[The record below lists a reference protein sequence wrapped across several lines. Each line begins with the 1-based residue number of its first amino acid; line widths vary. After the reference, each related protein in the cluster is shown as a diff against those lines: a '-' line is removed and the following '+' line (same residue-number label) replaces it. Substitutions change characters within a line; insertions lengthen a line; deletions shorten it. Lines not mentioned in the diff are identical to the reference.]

1 MKKLSP
7 LKALLKPALAA
18 FKAPYGIAVLASVGV
33 HGVLFAFGPNNQ
45 MSLASF
51 GDPNGPGEE
60 RTVPLVQLSSAEQ
73 SRLPN
78 FSRSRFPSTFS
89 TAGRLPTPSTLPPIA
104 RTPAQSSLGRRTQP
118 STTPRTAT
126 RRPAPAPRSGWT
138 AYSSPTTP
146 FFTGP
151 LSLPVLPT
159 PSQSRGAASS
169 NPQNNTMLGATRPS
183 TTSDPEQLTDEDK
196 IRIQRELEEQ
206 DAANQ
211 AAEQAED
218 TEASQSTESTEAAE
232 PTEAEKIALSL
243 GASGGGRPPVE
254 GADIVDADAENPDAE
269 ASETEVAAA
278 SAEEQSRLE
287 QLRAQF
293 SFNPEGTSADAAEA
307 ARGDWLAQAEAQ
319 AGEAELQVV
328 DSASIPIDYTP
339 RICDEAPTNGLV
351 GVVVAPDGSLAGDPQ
366 ILKSTGYADLNNGAV
381 GAVLNT
387 PFEPSDSAIAYE
399 FSVEVNY
406 STENCV
412 DPSQVLQTA
421 GE

>member
-1 MKKLSP
+1 MKTPSF
-7 LKALLKPALAA
+7 LKPALAA

-51 GDPNGPGEE
+51 GDSNGPDEE
-60 RTVPLVQLSSAEQ
+60 RTVPLVQLSPAEQ

-78 FSRSRFPSTFS
+78 FSRSRLPNAFT
-89 TAGRLPTPSTLPPIA
+89 TAGRLPTPSSLPPIA
-104 RTPAQSSLGRRTQP
+104 RTPSQSSLGRRTQ
-118 STTPRTAT
+118 SSILGTTT
-126 RRPAPAPRSGWT
+126 RRPTPVPRSGWT
-138 AYSSPTTP
+138 AYSSSTTP
-146 FFTGP
+146 YVSGP
-151 LSLPVLPT
+151 LRLPVLPT
-159 PSQSRGAASS
+159 PTQSRGATPSTS
-169 NPQNNTMLGATRPS
+169 QRENTMLGATRPS
-183 TTSDPEQLTDEDK
+183 TSPEQLSDDEK
-196 IRIQRELEEQ
+196 LRQQLELEQE

-218 TEASQSTESTEAAE
+218 TEAAASAEATE
-232 PTEAEKIALSL
+232 PTEAEKIAASL
-243 GASGGGRPPVE
+243 GASGQGGPPVE
-254 GADIVDADAENPDAE
+254 GAEVETADAETA
-269 ASETEVAAA
+269 ETEIAAA

-293 SFNPEGTSADAAEA
+293 SFNPEGTSAEAAET
-307 ARGDWLAQAEAQ
+307 AREDWLAQAEAQ
-319 AGEAELQVV
+319 VSETELQVV

-339 RICDEAPTNGLV
+339 RICDEAPTDGLI

-366 ILKSTGYADLNNGAV
+366 ILKSTGYPDLNNGAV

-399 FSVEVNY
+399 FTLEVNY

-421 GE
+421 EE